1 MARGQS
7 QPGPS
12 SWRPG
17 THYRPGYQHR
27 PVLTGSG
34 AQESLVQTAGPSR
47 KRTVR
52 DPEDALDDR
61 ERTRP
66 RIGPYETQR
75 RSPCLRIYLTY
86 RAHESNQEVEEQRR
100 EQQRLLSRDRRDDG
114 FPQRCFR
121 MAADNVLA
129 RGNGY
134 GRALVFLCPGYAD
147 ENVKFL
153 NRYLQ
158 KLQIPQGRFGGG
170 EKVREAV
177 ELAAHYVVDTDWCE
191 DLPAARYAHLAN
203 KLSKYPDSE
212 ICGLALE
219 RIAAQVLKPRALNSR
234 LRAKE
239 AAILV
244 NALSKAAQHGRCCE
258 AVLRLVGHLRDSGQI
273 DTLNSQGISTLLN
286 ALSKWP
292 QERRTCNAA
301 LALARRVATDEA
313 LCRSLNAQAVAMAVN
328 ALSKW
333 PEAPEARDAVLALAQ
348 RVATDVVLRRAM
360 TAQHVA
366 EVLNALSKWPDEP
379 EAQDA
384 VLALAQRVATDE
396 VLRRAMTAQAVA
408 MALHA
413 LSRWPEAP
421 EARAAVLALAQRV
434 ATDEVLCRSM
444 TAQEVAMAANAL
456 SKWPEE
462 PEARAA
468 VRVLAQRVA
477 VDEVLCRSMTA
488 QEVAMAANG
497 LSKWPDEPEAQDA
510 VLALAQRV
518 ATDRQL
524 HRSMSAQAVAMVL
537 NGLSRWPEEP
547 EARDAVRVL
556 AQQVATDEALH
567 RSLNRQEVAM
577 ALNGLSR
584 WPDEPEAWEA
594 VRVLA
599 QRVATDGALCRSMTA
614 QAVAMAANG
623 LSKWPKAPEAR
634 AAMRVL
640 AQRVATEEALRQ
652 AMSAQHVAEA
662 LNALSKWPEAPEARD
677 AVLALA
683 QRVATDEA
691 LCRSLNAQDV
701 AEALNALSKWPE
713 APEAWEAVRV
723 LAQRVAT
730 DGALCRSMTAQAVA
744 MAANGLSKWPKA
756 PEARAAVRMLAQRVA
771 TDEKLRRAMTA
782 QAVAMALHALSRW
795 PEEAE
800 ARDAVQALAQRV
812 ATDEVLCRS
821 MNAKAVAM
829 AANGLSK
836 WPDEPDAQ
844 DAVLALAQRVATD
857 RQLRRSMS
865 AQAVAMA
872 LNGLSRWPEESEAR
886 DAVLALAQRVATDE
900 ALHRSL
906 NPQEVAMAL
915 NGLSRWPDEPEAWDA
930 VRVLAQ
936 RVATDQA
943 LRRSMTAQAVA
954 MAANGLSKWPKAPEA
969 RAAVRVLAQR
979 VATEEALRQA
989 MSAQHVAEAL
999 NALSKWPEAPEAR
1012 DAVLALAQRVATD
1025 EALCRSLNPQ
1035 EVAMALNGLSKW
1047 PEEPEA
1053 WAAVRALAQRVA
1065 TDGALR
1071 RSLNAQDVA
1080 EALNALSKWPEAPEA
1095 WDAVRVLAQR
1105 VATDEALC
1113 RSLNAQDVAE
1123 ALNALSK
1130 WPEAPEARAS
1140 VLALA
1145 QRVATDGALCGSMT
1159 AQAVAMAANGLSKWP
1174 KAPEARAAVR
1184 VLAQRVATDEKLR
1197 RSMTAQAVAM
1207 ALNGLSRWP
1216 EAPEARAAVLAL
1228 AQRVATDEVL
1238 CRSMTAQAVA
1248 MALNGLSRWPDE
1260 PEARAA
1266 VVVLA
1271 QRVATDEA
1279 LRRSMTAQ
1287 DVALALNGLS
1297 KWPEAPEAR
1306 DAVRALAQRVAIDG
1320 ALRRSLNPQEVA
1332 MALNGLSK
1340 WPDKPEARDAVLA
1353 LAQRVAT
1360 DGALRRSMNAQAVA
1374 MAVNALSKW
1383 PEEPEARAAVLALA
1397 QRVATDGALR
1407 RSMTAQHVAEVLN
1420 ALSKWP
1426 KAPEAWDAVRVLALR
1441 VATDG
1446 ALCRSMN
1453 PQEVA
1458 MALNALSRWPQETGL
1473 REAARLM
1480 AARLGRPPLAW
1491 SAFDLGHLAQIANAL
1506 ARLGGDE
1513 DGDAR
1518 LARGV
1523 LMGVAVHLAL
1533 YPGRFDSA
1541 DGRGVGLLLKAF
1553 AQLRMHDALR
1563 LLGAAALGRVRALCA
1578 ARGLRDEPLESVGNL
1593 CMGLLPLARSAQLK
1607 RHRVDALQTFE
1618 ALQPVV
1624 ARKIDAYLRQAPG
1637 GAGARAGL
1645 RLKDGDEAC
1654 GTRCP
1659 ALSLYQVLKAYS
1671 LVARQWKVSYIGG
1684 ERASVKT
1691 QRETLKQW
1699 VRQTLDR
1706 TRGLIEADLQEMSWN
1721 LIAQIE
1727 ADEAILDALDLRL
1740 ASPAHLADLTGR
1752 YPPHRFDLA
1761 ACHASLRTAAGN
1773 VVPPG
1778 PGGGDTR
1785 HVTVDLQGRELERA
1799 TSSEGAQP
1807 AYSFYS
1813 RLTGQPLVEVRLPGA
1828 LSGFML
1834 ARTFQYNGE
1843 PWRFDMFGGSR
1854 LTRGRQKSARDIAA
1868 GRSAS
1873 ASVLPAVRYADSVP
1887 GSNFMDLAQKLAPQ
1901 REDWSRMQ
1909 RALMEMVPRDHVV
1922 EGTLRLGWFEDVP
1935 GAQHP
1940 FRLQGPQGERI
1951 ALCPNDGC
1959 GFLRWDVA
1967 MRIPVVREHIEAWQ
1981 AVQEG
1986 RGSEAQRRLVEG
1998 QEPGFNTMPPQ
2009 ALMHFP
2015 RDEAALGE
2023 AREAMQRRLDGLDR
2037 QASQEVGRL
2046 TLYQLAV
2053 SGGYQ
2058 GRRIRAV
2065 PSADDRLYLPSIP
2078 LPGFGQLQDEVLVG
2092 KPPYD
2097 KENLLPMA
2105 AAQVATPGQGD
2116 VTARFLDQCFAIQ
2129 YSYTGFDDGSDA
2141 GAEMLHSKGMLI
2153 IPPPGYWSPDPA
2165 HQGLQLAC
2173 SREDLKTLSRWKS
2186 RRERDALPPQMLST
2200 GSLRVKDVLLP
2211 GRLGAMPIAELRK
2224 RNMDTDGDDAFVY
2237 AGYPALA
2244 AHIRRVMEARQARR
2258 GGERSFKPPKTAHPA
2273 LDEQGRYQGGRARE
2287 ILAEQRGG
2295 MLLGKAATLAMR
2307 FLAQPDGQREAMA
2320 RRMMFGTYDGVEREL
2335 RNGLRRWLLGDKDAP
2350 ALQQLQAQAHEA
2362 IDRAHEPEAR
2372 EAAQLLYELCMQL
2385 GGDSV
2390 QAPPLPSALA
2400 QSFPAL
2406 ASAYGQVHDTAGRV
2420 HALLDNYPV
2429 CRLSRT
2435 AFPGGQP
2442 GLVPG
2447 EPELSMR
2454 NLFTIAIKVGTD
2466 ALKSD
2471 TGTDLFTG
2479 VIECCERAESVYPE
2493 RLRRVPY
2500 SKQTVAEI
2508 RDGRFDPQW
2517 AQTVL
2522 PDMPTMAAGVMQD
2535 AVRALQQGGWLSQPV
2550 APATR
2555 AQAVSREAL
2564 QRQAQALHER
2574 ARQAEPQITPLLKD
2588 ILGHGGVPGREEGRP
2603 YLAGEAY
2610 RLKSPQSLQD
2620 KLTRLIGGMPPLD
2633 LAQASA
2639 RVNDALR
2646 YSVVLSP
2653 DTFMADYRRILLQ
2666 LDGKAH
2672 AMIRCHNHF
2681 SRERSAFRAVCVTLE
2696 DPEGVPWE
2704 IQFHTE
2710 QTFRCKE
2717 QHHDLYK
2724 QAQRRGLDGA
2734 HLDEI
2739 WKLLKPAR
2747 EAFRALAVPA
2757 GVEEIVDWEAEP
2769 VLTVPPRSQ
2778 PQAPAARDVPSPLA
2792 GLARQIRSQ
2801 AGRLEG
2807 TVWPVLR
2814 QALEHHGAKLR
2825 ADRDGD
2831 WRRFIFK
2838 KEKSIEEKLAR
2849 IQREQGL
2856 ATPQE
2861 AAGRVRDGL
2870 RYEVLLDPEG
2880 FATRARG
2887 ILASLEQ
2894 AGMTVMRVKNGFTL
2908 EGTGYAG
2915 LNVNVRT
2922 RVQGED
2928 ADWEIQFHTGESLR
2942 AKQKSHRT
2950 YERLR
2955 QLSPDAESREPLEKK
2970 LREAAARV
2978 ARPQGI
2984 GTIGSF
2990 DRYAQPATAGERPG
3004 GPISPPYRGA
3014 APDQARNPGLSTPP
3028 QPSGPHNGTR
3038 SAHAVAPR
3046 ALDPGHAVRSN
3057 WAPRP
3062 PARAARAQPPARPL
3076 AGASPVQAPVRRS
3089 LEEFEFA
3096 RSYGSLDE
3104 FLAQSGAEK
3113 GVASGV
3119 GNNCLLDTVLQFVR
3133 NIRRQPGGETEQT
3146 RELEAQAQ
3154 ALRRKLFREDL
3165 ADRDG
3170 DIDMYEAGWRLA
3182 SSLGIRIQ
3190 IIALEQNGQVTA
3202 HPVVGEQGRL
3212 VHILHTPGHFQPLW
3226 PRPL

>member
-1 MARGQS
+1 MKIDRPVSPHDGGDNERVEESAPRRSGTGPGGAADRHTGAALDMRLAALPVRRQARRMQPYPGAQRQRTFSCRPHGGQENAGYPLRDLLRRERPGSDEEGELARGWS

-12 SWRPG
+12 LSRPG
-17 THYRPGYQHR
+17 THHRPGYQHR
-27 PVLTGSG
+27 PVLTGIG
-34 AQESLVQTAGPSR
+34 AQESRAQAAGPSR

-61 ERTRP
+61 ERTRA
-66 RIGPYETQR
+66 RIGPYESQR
-75 RSPCLRIYLTY
+75 RSRCLARHLTY
-86 RAHESNQEVEEQRR
+86 PEREFSHEVEEQRR

-147 ENVKFL
+147 ENVNFL

-170 EKVREAV
+170 DKVREAV

-191 DLPAARYAHLAN
+191 DLLATRYAHLAN
-203 KLSKYPDSE
+203 KLSKHADSE
-212 ICGLALE
+212 ICRLALE
-219 RIAAQVLKPRALNSR
+219 RIAAQVLKPRALNSG

-258 AVLRLVGHLRDSGQI
+258 AVLRLVGHLFEYSLIGS
-273 DTLNSQGISTLLN
+273 LNGQGISTLLN

-301 LALARRVATDEA
+301 LALARRIPT
-313 LCRSLNAQAVAMAVN
+313 
-328 ALSKW
+328 
-333 PEAPEARDAVLALAQ
+333 DAVLC
-348 RVATDVVLRRAM
+348 RAM

-366 EVLNALSKWPDEP
+366 MAANALSK
-379 EAQDA
+379 
-384 VLALAQRVATDE
+384 
-396 VLRRAMTAQAVA
+396 
-408 MALHA
+408 
-413 LSRWPEAP
+413 WPEAP

-434 ATDEVLCRSM
+434 ATDEVLCREM
-444 TAQEVAMAANAL
+444 TAQAVALAL
-456 SKWPEE
+456 
-462 PEARAA
+462 
-468 VRVLAQRVA
+468 
-477 VDEVLCRSMTA
+477 
-488 QEVAMAANG
+488 NG

-518 ATDRQL
+518 ATD
-524 HRSMSAQAVAMVL
+524 
-537 NGLSRWPEEP
+537 
-547 EARDAVRVL
+547 
-556 AQQVATDEALH
+556 
-567 RSLNRQEVAM
+567 
-577 ALNGLSR
+577 
-584 WPDEPEAWEA
+584 
-594 VRVLA
+594 
-599 QRVATDGALCRSMTA
+599 
-614 QAVAMAANG
+614 
-623 LSKWPKAPEAR
+623 
-634 AAMRVL
+634 
-640 AQRVATEEALRQ
+640 
-652 AMSAQHVAEA
+652 
-662 LNALSKWPEAPEARD
+662 
-677 AVLALA
+677 
-683 QRVATDEA
+683 
-691 LCRSLNAQDV
+691 
-701 AEALNALSKWPE
+701 
-713 APEAWEAVRV
+713 
-723 LAQRVAT
+723 
-730 DGALCRSMTAQAVA
+730 
-744 MAANGLSKWPKA
+744 
-756 PEARAAVRMLAQRVA
+756 
-771 TDEKLRRAMTA
+771 
-782 QAVAMALHALSRW
+782 
-795 PEEAE
+795 
-800 ARDAVQALAQRV
+800 
-812 ATDEVLCRS
+812 
-821 MNAKAVAM
+821 
-829 AANGLSK
+829 
-836 WPDEPDAQ
+836 
-844 DAVLALAQRVATD
+844 
-857 RQLRRSMS
+857 
-865 AQAVAMA
+865 
-872 LNGLSRWPEESEAR
+872 
-886 DAVLALAQRVATDE
+886 
-900 ALHRSL
+900 
-906 NPQEVAMAL
+906 
-915 NGLSRWPDEPEAWDA
+915 
-930 VRVLAQ
+930 
-936 RVATDQA
+936 
-943 LRRSMTAQAVA
+943 
-954 MAANGLSKWPKAPEA
+954 
-969 RAAVRVLAQR
+969 
-979 VATEEALRQA
+979 
-989 MSAQHVAEAL
+989 
-999 NALSKWPEAPEAR
+999 
-1012 DAVLALAQRVATD
+1012 
-1025 EALCRSLNPQ
+1025 
-1035 EVAMALNGLSKW
+1035 
-1047 PEEPEA
+1047 
-1053 WAAVRALAQRVA
+1053 
-1065 TDGALR
+1065 
-1071 RSLNAQDVA
+1071 
-1080 EALNALSKWPEAPEA
+1080 
-1095 WDAVRVLAQR
+1095 
-1105 VATDEALC
+1105 
-1113 RSLNAQDVAE
+1113 
-1123 ALNALSK
+1123 
-1130 WPEAPEARAS
+1130 
-1140 VLALA
+1140 
-1145 QRVATDGALCGSMT
+1145 
-1159 AQAVAMAANGLSKWP
+1159 
-1174 KAPEARAAVR
+1174 
-1184 VLAQRVATDEKLR
+1184 
-1197 RSMTAQAVAM
+1197 
-1207 ALNGLSRWP
+1207 
-1216 EAPEARAAVLAL
+1216 
-1228 AQRVATDEVL
+1228 
-1238 CRSMTAQAVA
+1238 
-1248 MALNGLSRWPDE
+1248 
-1260 PEARAA
+1260 
-1266 VVVLA
+1266 
-1271 QRVATDEA
+1271 
-1279 LRRSMTAQ
+1279 
-1287 DVALALNGLS
+1287 
-1297 KWPEAPEAR
+1297 
-1306 DAVRALAQRVAIDG
+1306 G

-1332 MALNGLSK
+1332 MALNALSR
-1340 WPDKPEARDAVLA
+1340 WPEEPEARAAVLA

-1360 DGALRRSMNAQAVA
+1360 DGALRRSMTAQEVA

-1383 PEEPEARAAVLALA
+1383 PEKPEARAAVLALA

-1446 ALCRSMN
+1446 ALRRAMNAQDVAMAENALSKWPEAPDARDAVRALAQRIPTDEALLRSLNAQEVVMALNALSRWPGEPEARNPLRVLAQRVATDQALCRSMTAQHVAMALNGLSKWADEPEARDAVRVLAQRVATDEALCQSLNPQAVAMALNGLSKWPDEPEARDAVLALAQRVATDGALRRSLN

-1458 MALNALSRWPQETGL
+1458 MALNALSRWPEEPEARAAVLALAQWVATDGALRRSMNAQEVAMAVNGLSKWPDEPEARDAVLALAQRVATDGALRRSMNAQDVAEVLNGLAKWPEAPEAWDAVRVLALRVATEEALCRLMTAQHVAEVLNALSKWPEAPEARDAVRALAQRIPTDEALLRSLNAQEVVMALNALSRWPEAPEARDAVRVLAQRVATDQALRRSMTAHEVALALNALSRWPQETCL

-1480 AARLGRPPLAW
+1480 AVRLGRPPLAW

-1506 ARLGGDE
+1506 ARLGGHE
-1513 DGDAR
+1513 DGDDAR

-1523 LMGVAVHLAL
+1523 LMGVAMHLE
-1533 YPGRFDSA
+1533 PRPERFDSA
-1541 DGRGVGLLLKAF
+1541 DGRHVGLLLKAF

-1624 ARKIDAYLRQAPG
+1624 ARKIDAYLRQQTRGKG
-1637 GAGARAGL
+1637 GAGL
-1645 RLKDGDEAC
+1645 RLKEGYEAC
-1654 GTRCP
+1654 GTRRP

-1691 QRETLKQW
+1691 QREALKQW
-1699 VRQTLDR
+1699 VRQTLDT

-1752 YPPHRFDLA
+1752 YPPRRFDLA

-1785 HVTVDLQGRELERA
+1785 HVTVDVRGRELEPA
-1799 TSSEGAQP
+1799 AASEGAQP

-1828 LSGFML
+1828 LSAFML

-1887 GSNFMDLAQKLAPQ
+1887 DSDFMDLAQKLAPQ

-1959 GFLRWDVA
+1959 GFLGWDVA

-2335 RNGLRRWLLGDKDAP
+2335 RNGLRRQLRKDEDAP
-2350 ALQQLQAQAHEA
+2350 SLQQLQAQAHEA

-2385 GGDSV
+2385 GMDSV
-2390 QAPPLPSALA
+2390 QAPPLPPGLA

-2420 HALLDNYPV
+2420 HAVLDNYPV

-2603 YLAGEAY
+2603 YLAGEPY

-2681 SRERSAFRAVCVTLE
+2681 SRERSAFRAVSVTLE
-2696 DPEGVPWE
+2696 DPEGFPWE

-2717 QHHDLYK
+2717 QYHDLYK

-2880 FATRARG
+2880 FATRARS

-2894 AGMTVMRVKNGFTL
+2894 AGMTVMRVKNGFTR

-2942 AKQKSHRT
+2942 AKLANHRT

-2984 GTIGSF
+2984 GTIGAF
-2990 DRYAQPATAGERPG
+2990 DRYAQPAAAGERPA

-3014 APDQARNPGLSTPP
+3014 APDQSRNPGLNTPP

-3038 SAHAVAPR
+3038 SAPAVAPQ
-3046 ALDPGHAVRSN
+3046 APDPRHAVRSS
-3057 WAPRP
+3057 WGPRP

-3076 AGASPVQAPVRRS
+3076 ADAAPARAPVRRS

-3096 RSYGSLDE
+3096 RRYGSLDE

-3154 ALRRKLFREDL
+3154 ALRGELFREDL

-3170 DIDMYEAGWRLA
+3170 DIDMYEAGWLLA